1 MKVTHL
7 DDHKRRTY
15 QFRIDEAHK
24 PEIDAKYPEKKSKGR
39 PALIAAD
46 KLKVDMEIEAMEKVS
61 NYDCT

>member
-7 DDHKRRTY
+7 DAHKRRTY
-15 QFRIDEAHK
+15 QQRIDENGK
-24 PEIDAKYPEKKSKGR
+24 SVIDVKYPENKSKGR

-61 NYDCT
+61 NYD

>member
-7 DDHKRRTY
+7 DAYKQRTY
-15 QFRIDEAHK
+15 QQRIDEQGK

-61 NYDCT
+61 NYD